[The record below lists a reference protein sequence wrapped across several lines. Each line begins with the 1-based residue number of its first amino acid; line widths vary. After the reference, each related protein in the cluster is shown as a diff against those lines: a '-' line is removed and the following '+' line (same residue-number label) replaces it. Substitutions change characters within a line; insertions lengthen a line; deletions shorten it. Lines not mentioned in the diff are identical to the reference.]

1 MDFVGTEPEPAA
13 RNIGYFTGT
22 SRFHSSNQWPTT
34 SSICNLTSAIPRAAR
49 PSSLSFAPIAYTV
62 YSMARPPSNSTVLTL
77 RVPAALDRRLA
88 REARRRRQT
97 RSEVARAILEATL
110 GGSEP
115 DLAGEARRQ
124 SLLVRRRRS
133 EREALDFILNVAVSD
148 STRGQ

>member
-1 MDFVGTEPEPAA
+1 
-13 RNIGYFTGT
+13 
-22 SRFHSSNQWPTT
+22 
-34 SSICNLTSAIPRAAR
+34 
-49 PSSLSFAPIAYTV
+49 
-62 YSMARPPSNSTVLTL
+62 MARPPSNSTVLTL

-110 GGSEP
+110 GGNEP